1 MIWVQYVGTPQ
12 SQKNERGDSSLFVCL
27 FVCLF
32 ANRQGTSSIDSGDS
46 VISICCK

>member
-1 MIWVQYVGTPQ
+1 MIWVQYVVLHSHKKMKEGIQ
-12 SQKNERGDSSLFVCL
+12 
-27 FVCLF
+27 VCLF

>member
-12 SQKNERGDSSLFVCL
+12 SQKNEREDSSLL
-27 FVCLF
+27 VCLF